1 MPDNR
6 AMSPEQVDAY
16 RKAEYIAFADEH
28 VVLRVG
34 EPSAA
39 LDALMQAE
47 GAHTAAFVTA
57 ANPRGELRSAEENGV
72 ANAALQNFIAA
83 AGYPHFWGEGR
94 DPQGSWSEPSFLVI
108 GIYRANA
115 EALGQLFEQNAIVFA
130 EHGRPPELVL
140 LA

>member
-1 MPDNR
+1 
-6 AMSPEQVDAY
+6 MSPELLEHY
-16 RKAEYIAFADEH
+16 KKAEYVAFADEL

-47 GAHTAAFVTA
+47 GARTAAFVTA
-57 ANPRGELRSAEENGV
+57 ANPHGELRSAEENGV

-130 EHGRPPELVL
+130 EMGRPPELIL